1 MKEEGCSWIVVFP
14 YIGQKATREGERA
27 EKERKEN
34 IPLGKKVYIYKIHP
48 SRSLETK
55 YALQSHAPVTYVPQ
69 LGTVSKVSSVS
80 QSHTALGP

>member
-34 IPLGKKVYIYKIHP
+34 IPLGKKYIY
-48 SRSLETK
+48 TK
-55 YALQSHAPVTYVPQ
+55 YILQEVWRQNMPFKVMPQ
-69 LGTVSKVSSVS
+69 
-80 QSHTALGP
+80 